1 MAENRKARS
10 LHMAKIKG
18 RGNISTEISL
28 AKQLRLNRIKG
39 WRRHYKIAGKP
50 DFVFPKRKVA
60 VFADGCFW
68 HCCPRCYRQ
77 PKSNIQFWRQK
88 IQANVARDIA
98 ITKTLKSK
106 GWTVIRIWECQ
117 IKRMPDVT
125 RRIRNAL

>member
-50 DFVFPKRKVA
+50 DFVFPKQKVA

-125 RRIRNAL
+125 RRIRKAL